1 MVSGISLRTDMKI
14 NKQTREVTIPE
25 EDFNMMLFCMLEL
38 NALKK
43 FGVKDWKYYEEAL
56 ESIQTKDDG
65 EF

>member
-1 MVSGISLRTDMKI
+1 MKI
-14 NKQTREVTIPE
+14 NKETREVTIPE

-56 ESIQTKDDG
+56 ESIQTKDEG